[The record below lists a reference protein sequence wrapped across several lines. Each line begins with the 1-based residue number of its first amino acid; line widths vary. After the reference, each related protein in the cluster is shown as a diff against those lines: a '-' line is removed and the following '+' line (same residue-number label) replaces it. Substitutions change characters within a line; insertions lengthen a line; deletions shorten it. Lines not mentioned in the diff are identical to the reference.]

1 MESIFFM
8 QNYHT
13 LLKTILE
20 EGTNKSDRTGTG
32 TRSIFGYQMRFNLQ
46 KGFPLLTTK
55 KVHFKSIVHELIWFL
70 KGDTNIKYLKENG
83 VSIWDEW
90 ADENGNL
97 GRVYGAQWRNFGGI
111 DQINDLLH
119 SLKNN
124 PDSRRMIVSAW
135 NPVDVPQMAL
145 PPCHTLWQCY
155 VADGKLSLQLYQRSA
170 DVFLGLPFNIASYAL
185 LTHMLAQVSGL
196 EVGDLIMTLGD
207 AHLYKNHFEQT
218 NLQLTREE
226 RELPTLELNKEI
238 NSIFDFKYED
248 IVVKNYNPHPAIKA
262 PVAV

>member
-1 MESIFFM
+1 M

-20 EGTNKSDRTGTG
+20 EGTDKSDRTGTA
-32 TRSIFGYQMRFNLQ
+32 TRSIFGYQMRFNLK

-70 KGDTNIKYLKENG
+70 KGDTNIKYLKDNG

-97 GRVYGAQWRNFGGI
+97 GRVYGAQWRDFGEKDKGI
-111 DQINDLLH
+111 DQINELIH

-135 NPVDVPQMAL
+135 NPVDVPSMAL

-185 LTHMLAQVSGL
+185 LTHMLAQVSNL

-207 AHLYKNHFEQT
+207 AHLYQNHFEQA

-262 PVAV
+262 KVAV

>member
-1 MESIFFM
+1 M

-20 EGTNKSDRTGTG
+20 EGADKSDRTGTG

-70 KGDTNIKYLKENG
+70 KGDTNIKYLKDNG

-111 DQINDLLH
+111 DQINDLLN

-135 NPVDVPQMAL
+135 NPVDVPNMAL

-207 AHLYKNHFEQT
+207 AHLYKNHFEQA

-248 IVVKNYNPHPAIKA
+248 IVVKNYNPHAAIKA